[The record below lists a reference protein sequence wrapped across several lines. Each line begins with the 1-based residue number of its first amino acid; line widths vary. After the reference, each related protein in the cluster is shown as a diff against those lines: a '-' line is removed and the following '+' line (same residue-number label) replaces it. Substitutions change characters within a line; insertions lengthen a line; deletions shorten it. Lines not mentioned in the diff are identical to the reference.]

1 MWWVA
6 RFLLMLKT
14 YLVVMAGGALGT
26 GVRMAL
32 SNAIAARWGETFP
45 VGTLVVNVTGCFVI
59 GLFAA
64 LTGPDGMFLTSP
76 LVRQGVMI
84 GVLGGYTT
92 FSAFGLQTF
101 ALITEGDWL
110 RAGINAA
117 LSLVLCLLAVWA
129 GHAVAA
135 AFQR

>member
-1 MWWVA
+1 
-6 RFLLMLKT
+6 MLKT

-26 GVRMAL
+26 GLRMAL
-32 SNAIAARWGETFP
+32 SGWVASRWGETFP
-45 VGTLVVNVTGCFVI
+45 VGTLMVNVTGCFVI

-64 LTGPDGMFLTSP
+64 LTGPDGIFLTSS
-76 LVRQGVMI
+76 LMRQGVMI

-101 ALITEGDWL
+101 ALMTEGDWL
-110 RAGINAA
+110 RAGLNAA

-129 GHAVAA
+129 GHALAS
-135 AFQR
+135 AFHQQ